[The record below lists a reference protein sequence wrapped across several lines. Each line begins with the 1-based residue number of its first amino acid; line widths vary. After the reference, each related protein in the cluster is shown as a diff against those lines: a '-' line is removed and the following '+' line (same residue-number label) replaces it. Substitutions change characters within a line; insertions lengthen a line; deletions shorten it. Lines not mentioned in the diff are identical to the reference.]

1 MQFAQCCE
9 EHRCRPKCDQVSRG
23 EQGESGRG
31 RGEKW
36 EGYGFDLYA
45 LVRSR
50 VGERPILMK
59 QKLLIVSIFRSGFD
73 SR

>member
-50 VGERPILMK
+50 VGEETNIDETE
-59 QKLLIVSIFRSGFD
+59 VVD
-73 SR
+73 SFYISFWL